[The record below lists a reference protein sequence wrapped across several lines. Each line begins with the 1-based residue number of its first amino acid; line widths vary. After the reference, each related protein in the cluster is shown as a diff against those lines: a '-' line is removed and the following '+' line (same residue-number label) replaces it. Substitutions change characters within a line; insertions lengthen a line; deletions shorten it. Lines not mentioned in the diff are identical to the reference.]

1 MTIFSGVPE
10 TVFDIIYAL
19 IIQNKRDLN
28 ESTYI

>member
-10 TVFDIIYAL
+10 TAFDIIYTL